1 MSDSE
6 DLNDPG
12 RCVIVIDDSLPV
24 GRAANAAAVIALT
37 IGKLRP
43 QLAGADL
50 VDKSGAVHPGL
61 IPIGISVLGA
71 SATDLPGIRAKA
83 LARNLD
89 VIDFP
94 VQGQQ
99 TTDYQAFGAAVARCE
114 TDALS
119 YVGVGVY
126 GSRKN
131 VGKIV
136 GKYGLLKD
144 RDA

>member
-1 MSDSE
+1 MSDVE
-6 DLNDPG
+6 DQNDPG

-43 QLAGADL
+43 HLAGTDL
-50 VDKSGAVHPGL
+50 IDKSGAVHPGL

-83 LARNLD
+83 LARKLD
-89 VIDFP
+89 VIGFP

-99 TTDYQAFGAAVARCE
+99 TTDYQAFGAAVAECE
-114 TDALS
+114 TDALA

-126 GSRKN
+126 GPRKD

-136 GKYGLLKD
+136 GKYGLLKGPG
-144 RDA
+144 A